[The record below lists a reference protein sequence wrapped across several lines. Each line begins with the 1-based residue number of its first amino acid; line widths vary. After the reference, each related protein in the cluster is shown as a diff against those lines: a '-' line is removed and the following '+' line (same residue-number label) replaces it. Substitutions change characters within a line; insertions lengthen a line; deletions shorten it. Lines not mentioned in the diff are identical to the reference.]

1 MPGLFTDDLQYKN
14 KEVWQRQLFQ
24 LWLPVPNVHTVVWKN
39 GSSLLK
45 NTFKNPLG
53 RALEEASNILRAQ
66 PFPGS
71 KPAG

>member
-1 MPGLFTDDLQYKN
+1 MFIDEKS
-14 KEVWQRQLFQ
+14 V
-24 LWLPVPNVHTVVWKN
+24 
-39 GSSLLK
+39 SSLLK